1 MDAPL
6 GRSVALCTRAE
17 AAKRDAALALT
28 LIYFYGRI
36 AGRGGPEDEEEGSQ
50 SVVDYTWSTLGRD
63 FVAQFHPTR
72 GIPLM
77 WMGYC
82 DAIASSSCYVVLLA

>member
-6 GRSVALCTRAE
+6 SPSVALCTRVE

-36 AGRGGPEDEEEGSQ
+36 AGRGAREEEEGSL
-50 SVVDYTWSTLGRD
+50 SVVDYTWCTLGRD
-63 FVAQFHPTR
+63 FVAQFDPAR

-82 DAIASSSCYVVLLA
+82 DAIASSFCYVVLLA